1 MEFKKEVGGSDS
13 SDDVPTIKMPD
24 LPRPENILRCMPTF
38 SGNASD
44 WVFWSSRFKSLLG
57 FYSISKFLETAENV
71 PSSHWPKDMLK
82 ERPCLFY
89 LFNLILLCI
98 DPESQLLIRHS
109 CKDHGMLAWKTLN
122 DRFRGSAE
130 TRNLDLRM
138 KLQSCR
144 WRPESGVSILTY
156 LATIQNLCT
165 ELGDLGHAVSEV
177 EQIGYILRG
186 LPSGTEYAPFIALER
201 IQASKNV
208 HSTRE
213 RLTEY
218 AKQMLRSTAGRR
230 KVNVVDTVQA
240 SVPPV
245 ERNDSEAWSQEEIL
259 AVQSSRECWVC
270 GAPGHI
276 SRNCPVRANALAN
289 NSRKP
294 PCPGANVVDSGR
306 NTDLDSEEEDDYMS
320 CSIYEQ
326 AFAVNIKE
334 HCTSWIVDSGA
345 TGHMTNCSSWMVNSQ
360 PVRVALGTADSS
372 SKELVATLKGDVVLT
387 VAAESGKSTKV
398 KLSNVLYSPNL
409 CANILSVGALKA
421 KGVQTDFSS
430 NTICK
435 GNTRLLIDW
444 VGKLPYLHVQN
455 SNDVNTQP
463 VNVSVP
469 KPSACITVTKED
481 AMQLHLQYG
490 HASIT
495 ALKKMHP
502 DKVPSDL
509 HVFDCPSCFMGK
521 SKQVSFPTTATYRS
535 VRPLECVHSDI
546 WGPCPEES
554 INGAKYLMSFVDDFS
569 RYTVVYAMDTRS
581 ELLKK
586 VQKFCQQMGLPKT
599 LHGDN
604 EYQSSALKEFGRRQG
619 MKVEKTSPYCPQQNG
634 VAERSWGVLCEKVR
648 AMLHWAQIPL
658 TFWPYAFVYAARLR
672 NVLPTRAN
680 KDYKSPSE
688 LFWGSNSH
696 GEMPM
701 PPIVWGC
708 LSYVHIEKD
717 NQEGKLEV
725 RANPGVFIGWSRVRK
740 SGKYFIPSRSVIVHS
755 RSSQHMNTTPGWPSI
770 VDEMDAVDN
779 ARSLEEDLQS
789 GEEQAITENSSPR
802 TRLRQRPRVNY
813 EEPGV
818 YDIPGLDCLLTKV
831 ENMAGYEHLY
841 SNADE
846 SKLTYAAVMKQAD
859 AHLWKEA
866 INRELEQLQQL
877 KSWVVV
883 DLPPDRKTV
892 KEKWVFRRKRDAF
905 GAVERYKA
913 RLVGKGFTQVK
924 GIDYVDTFAPV
935 VRAES
940 FRLIVHIACC
950 QGLSL
955 YQLDIGNAY
964 LNAPLKEEVYLRV
977 PPGLADF
984 LKVDLKGKA
993 LKLLT
998 SIPGL
1003 KQSGRNW
1010 NECFTI
1016 WLLNHG
1022 FTQCQHDKC
1031 VFLNPSNGIILGIYV
1046 DDAVVACRSESG
1058 YLSLCRD
1065 LEQNFRIS
1073 QGGALSW
1080 FLGVKVLKQGSSY
1093 FLCQDQ
1099 YAQQLLQKFGLS
1111 MSNPYGTPIE
1121 VGVNKTPYPN
1131 TEPIAATKY
1140 RSAVGGL
1147 LHLARWTRPDIAYSV
1162 SFVARFNSKPTTY
1175 AWKLVCRILRYLQGT
1190 QSVGLQFT
1198 PTTQPL
1204 IAFSDSDHAN
1214 DSSDRK
1220 SVTGY
1225 ILMAGNNCLSWK
1237 SCKQELVTTSTLY
1250 SEYVAV
1256 FTTAQEVLFLS
1267 RLYMELINADITPVT
1282 IYCDNQGSITV
1293 AENPTH
1299 HKRSKAIDVKYHAIR
1314 EYIQKKY
1321 INVKYIASDDNI
1333 ADVFTKPLSLADYT
1347 RHQQFIQSPL
1357 PSQSTPSV
1365 NQGEC

>member
-1 MEFKKEVGGSDS
+1 MDASMDVKDESGGGSS
-13 SDDVPTIKMPD
+13 GTKSPTIKMSD
-24 LPRPENILRCMPTF
+24 LPRPENILKCMPAF
-38 SGNASD
+38 SGNSSE

-57 FYSISKFLETAENV
+57 FYAINHFLEAAENI
-71 PSSHWPKDMLK
+71 PPTHWPGDLLR
-82 ERPCLFY
+82 EVPCLGY
-89 LFNLILLCI
+89 LYHLILLCV
-98 DPESQLLIRHS
+98 DAESQLLIRHNHRN
-109 CKDHGMLAWKTLN
+109 HGMHAWRTLN
-122 DRFRGSAE
+122 ERFRGSAE
-130 TRNLDLRM
+130 TRSLDLRM

-144 WRPESGVSILTY
+144 WRPESGVTIFTY

-165 ELGDLGHAVSEV
+165 ELGDLGHTISDV

-186 LPSGTEYAPFIALER
+186 LPAGSDYAPFIALER
-201 IQASKNV
+201 IQPQKNV
-208 HSTRE
+208 LETRG

-218 AKQMLRSTAGRR
+218 AKQMQRSTVVR
-230 KVNVVDTVQA
+230 KRVNILETAPAPESRMDDGGTL
-240 SVPPV
+240 SH
-245 ERNDSEAWSQEEIL
+245 EEIL
-259 AVQSSRECWVC
+259 AIQSSKECWVC

-289 NSRKP
+289 NSKKP
-294 PCPGANVVDSGR
+294 SRPSANVVDHAEAPAVESA
-306 NTDLDSEEEDDYMS
+306 DEDDYMS

-345 TGHMTNCSSWMVNSQ
+345 TGHMTNCSSWMVNTQ

-372 SKELVATLKGDVVLT
+372 SKELVATLRGDVILT
-387 VAAESGKSTKV
+387 VRAESGKSTKV
-398 KLSNVLYSPNL
+398 KLSSVLYSPNL

-430 NTICK
+430 NTISK
-435 GNTRLLIDW
+435 GNTRFLIDW
-444 VGKLPYLHVQN
+444 VGKLPYLHVQEGGEQQTKPMPN
-455 SNDVNTQP
+455 
-463 VNVSVP
+463 
-469 KPSACITVTKED
+469 PSACVTVSKED

-495 ALKKMHP
+495 ALRKMHP
-502 DKVPSDL
+502 DKVPPDL

-521 SKQVSFPTTATYRS
+521 SKQVSFPTTATFRS

-554 INGAKYLMSFVDDFS
+554 INGARYLMSFVDDYS
-569 RYTVVYAMDTRS
+569 RYTVVYAMESRS
-581 ELLKK
+581 ELLRK
-586 VQKFCQQMGLPKT
+586 VQKFCQQTGLPKI

-604 EYQSSALKEFGRRQG
+604 EYQSTALKEFGRRQG

-648 AMLHWAQIPL
+648 AMLHWARIPL

-688 LFWGSNSH
+688 LFCGSNYH

-717 NQEGKLEV
+717 NQAGKLEV
-725 RANPGVFIGWSRVRK
+725 RADPGVFVGWSRVRK

-770 VDEMDAVDN
+770 VDEVDAEDQPP
-779 ARSLEEDLQS
+779 SPDEDLQS
-789 GEEQAITENSSPR
+789 GEEHETGEVPASH

-813 EEPGV
+813 QEPEV
-818 YDIPGLDCLLTKV
+818 FDIPGLDCFLTKT
-831 ENMAGYEHLY
+831 EDMAAYEHLY
-841 SNADE
+841 TSGDE
-846 SKLTYAAVMKQAD
+846 SKLTYTAAMKQAD
-859 AHLWKEA
+859 AHLWKDA
-866 INRELEQLQQL
+866 INKELEQLQQL
-877 KSWVVV
+877 KSWTVV
-883 DLPPDRKTV
+883 DLPPDRQTV

-950 QGLSL
+950 QGLGL

-977 PPGLADF
+977 PPGLAEF

-1010 NECFTI
+1010 HECFTI
-1016 WLLNHG
+1016 WLINHG

-1031 VFLNPSNGIILGIYV
+1031 VFLNPSTGIILGIYV
-1046 DDAVVACRSESG
+1046 DDAVVASRSESG
-1058 YLSLCRD
+1058 YLNLCKD

-1073 QGGALSW
+1073 QGGSLSW
-1080 FLGVKVLKQGSSY
+1080 FLGVKVLHQNSSY
-1093 FLCQDQ
+1093 YLCQDQ
-1099 YAQQLLQKFGLS
+1099 YAQQLLQRFGLHI
-1111 MSNPYGTPIE
+1111 SNPYGTPIE
-1121 VGVNKTPYPN
+1121 VGVNTTPQPV

-1162 SFVARFNSKPTTY
+1162 SYVARFNSKPTTY
-1175 AWKLVCRILRYLQGT
+1175 AWKLVCRILRYVQGT
-1190 QSVGLQFT
+1190 QHVGLQFSK
-1198 PTTQPL
+1198 TTEPL
-1204 IAFSDSDHAN
+1204 IAFSDSDFAN
-1214 DSSDRK
+1214 DCSDRK
-1220 SVTGY
+1220 SVSGY
-1225 ILMAGNNCLSWK
+1225 ILMAGGNVLSWK
-1237 SCKQELVTTSTLY
+1237 SCKQELVTTCTLY
-1250 SEYVAV
+1250 SEYVAL
-1256 FTTAQEVLFLS
+1256 FTAAQEVLFMS
-1267 RLYMELINADITPVT
+1267 RLMMELINTNITPVT
-1282 IYCDNQGSITV
+1282 VYCDNHGSITV

-1299 HKRSKAIDVKYHAIR
+1299 HKRSKAIDIKYHAIR

-1321 INVKYIASDDNI
+1321 IDVKYVVSDDNL
-1333 ADVFTKPLSLADYT
+1333 ADVFTKPLSLADFT
-1347 RHQQFIQSPL
+1347 RHQQIIQSPL
-1357 PSQSTPSV
+1357 PPK
-1365 NQGEC
+1365 